1 PRRAHAGLS
10 AAPLAGAEP
19 RLQPPGQRFDRC
31 ARALHPQPLFPERH
45 GKPLAMIRALLWTLL
60 VALLAPQA
68 FAEVAQGSKYRLAS
82 GDIVRISVFGEPDL
96 SFEEIRLNDAGT
108 FSYPFLGDVH
118 AGGRTAGQIEQQL
131 SERLRD
137 GYLVNPRVSVSVAAY
152 REFYIS
158 GEVQKPGGYPYQ
170 PGLTLNRAIAL
181 AGGLTERASLKRVTI
196 VRGDGDRRARE
207 RPALDTPI

>member
-1 PRRAHAGLS
+1 MS
-10 AAPLAGAEP
+10 
-19 RLQPPGQRFDRC
+19 
-31 ARALHPQPLFPERH
+31 
-45 GKPLAMIRALLWTLL
+45 RALLLL
-60 VALLAPQA
+60 LFTVLFEPVGIGQV
-68 FAEVAQGSKYRLAS
+68 EQGSNYRLAS
-82 GDIVRISVFGEPDL
+82 GDIIRISVFGEPDL

-207 RPALDTPI
+207 RPALDTPILPGDTITIAQGFF

>member
-1 PRRAHAGLS
+1 MS
-10 AAPLAGAEP
+10 
-19 RLQPPGQRFDRC
+19 
-31 ARALHPQPLFPERH
+31 
-45 GKPLAMIRALLWTLL
+45 RALLLILL
-60 VALLAPQA
+60 VSLLTPP
-68 FAEVAQGSKYRLAS
+68 VLAQVEQGRNYRLAS
-82 GDIVRISVFGEPDL
+82 GDVIRISVFGEPDL

-108 FSYPFLGDVH
+108 FSYPFVGEVH
-118 AGGRTAGQIEQQL
+118 AGGRTAGQIEQYL

-137 GYLVNPRVSVSVAAY
+137 GYLIDPRVTVSVIAY

-196 VRGDGDRRARE
+196 VRGDGSRANE
-207 RPALDTPI
+207 RPVLDTPILPGDTITIAQGFF

>member
-1 PRRAHAGLS
+1 
-10 AAPLAGAEP
+10 
-19 RLQPPGQRFDRC
+19 
-31 ARALHPQPLFPERH
+31 
-45 GKPLAMIRALLWTLL
+45 MIRALLWTLL

-68 FAEVAQGSKYRLAS
+68 FAEVAQGSNYRLAS

-108 FSYPFLGDVH
+108 FSYPFVGEVH
-118 AGGRTAGQIEQQL
+118 AGGRTAGEIERL
-131 SERLRD
+131 LTERLRG
-137 GYLVNPRVSVSVAAY
+137 GYLVDPRVTVSVIAY

-158 GEVQKPGGYPYQ
+158 GEVRKPGGYPYQ

-196 VRGDGDRRARE
+196 VRGDGGPASERAT
-207 RPALDTPI
+207 LDTPIRPGDTITIAQGFF